1 MRQLNDDQLR
11 DVLRR
16 RDPAAGQPA
25 VAASGTARALWE
37 QTMAAPA
44 DEQASTTG
52 TAAPVRSRR
61 RLTFALA
68 AATLAVL
75 AGVGTAVAIGLRTP
89 DRPDQLA
96 LRMPDS
102 VNASCAVFDLG
113 FLRQVPV
120 AFQGTA
126 VEVAGSSTVLH
137 VDRWFRGGRDGV
149 TTVRIT
155 REAPGAADGDVE
167 FTTGKTYLVSAQDG
181 FVHGCGYSGELNPEL
196 LSYYDEAF

>member
-1 MRQLNDDQLR
+1 MRRMTDDQLR
-11 DVLRR
+11 AVLRR
-16 RDPAAGQPA
+16 HDPAAGQPA
-25 VAASGTARALWE
+25 AAASGTARALWE
-37 QTMAAPA
+37 QTMATPV
-44 DEQASTTG
+44 DEQAFTTG

-61 RLTFALA
+61 RLTLALA

-75 AGVGTAVAIGLRTP
+75 AGVGTAVTIGLRTP
-89 DRPDQLA
+89 DRPDQMV

-102 VNASCAVFDLG
+102 ATASCPVFDLE
-113 FLRQVPV
+113 FLRQTPV

-126 VEVAGSSTVLH
+126 VEVAGSSTVLR
-137 VDRWFRGGRDGV
+137 VDRWFRGGRDGA

-155 REAPGAADGDVE
+155 REAPGATDGDVE

-196 LSYYDEAF
+196 LAYYDEAF

>member
-1 MRQLNDDQLR
+1 MNDDQLR
-11 DVLRR
+11 AVLRR

-25 VAASGTARALWE
+25 TAASGTARALWE
-37 QTMAAPA
+37 QTMAAPI
-44 DEQASTTG
+44 DEQTSTTG
-52 TAAPVRSRR
+52 TAPPVISRR

-75 AGVGTAVAIGLRTP
+75 AGVGAGVAIGLRTP
-89 DRPDQLA
+89 DRPDQMT

-102 VNASCAVFDLG
+102 VNASCAMFDLG
-113 FLRQVPV
+113 LLRQVPV

-126 VEVAGSSTVLH
+126 VEVAGSSTVLR
-137 VDRWFRGGRDGV
+137 VDRWFRGERDGV

-167 FTTGKTYLVSAQDG
+167 FTTGRTYLVSAQDG
-181 FVHGCGYSGELNPEL
+181 FVRGCGYSGELHPEL
-196 LSYYDEAF
+196 LAHYDEAF